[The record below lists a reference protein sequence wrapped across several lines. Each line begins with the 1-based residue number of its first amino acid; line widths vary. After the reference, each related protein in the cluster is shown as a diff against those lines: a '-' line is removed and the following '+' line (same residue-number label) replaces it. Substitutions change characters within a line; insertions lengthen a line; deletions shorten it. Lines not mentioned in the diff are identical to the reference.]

1 MATGEKYIFRHHVAQ
16 KYFFQE
22 YIENR
27 DTLRSTNNYTQNSF
41 QRSVTSSSAAG
52 SWKCLF
58 LEISLSGVTVA
69 VLKVG
74 QVVLESFLK
83 YIFTACSTSEELESG
98 SKHKQS
104 ECIGRQTEER
114 RCQAA
119 SGGIQDASFKNI
131 Q

>member
-1 MATGEKYIFRHHVAQ
+1 M
-16 KYFFQE
+16 
-22 YIENR
+22 
-27 DTLRSTNNYTQNSF
+27 
-41 QRSVTSSSAAG
+41 
-52 SWKCLF
+52 
-58 LEISLSGVTVA
+58 LEP
-69 VLKVG
+69 
-74 QVVLESFLK
+74 FLK